1 MADHIVATPLS
12 DQQVAQVV
20 TQLARGQDPGQVAE
34 RHHLAASVVR
44 DLAVLHGWPS
54 ITELT
59 KHSRELNRRLS
70 EPAAAPDAV
79 EEVEISYSCAFC
91 GQDAPDLNRLLD
103 HERACKLR
111 PRDEAPEQTPR
122 AEQQPAGSAP
132 GLESGPDVVEEP
144 PTSPAPNPLTDGG
157 WFGPGP
163 RTVERLL
170 DEADRCSGRIRGMAA
185 DLREAIQQ
193 LADAVDAHHDTD
205 AQRKAILHELDI
217 LGRRQDELTE
227 KLAQLAE
234 TDEPATTTIRPS
246 SRHTAMADANLTAV
260 WYLLPKDTRARIRTW
275 ASANGVPH
283 SKTGRQPA
291 ATCEAYLAAHP
302 EDDPR

>member
-1 MADHIVATPLS
+1 M
-12 DQQVAQVV
+12 
-20 TQLARGQDPGQVAE
+20 
-34 RHHLAASVVR
+34 
-44 DLAVLHGWPS
+44 
-54 ITELT
+54 
-59 KHSRELNRRLS
+59 
-70 EPAAAPDAV
+70 
-79 EEVEISYSCAFC
+79 
-91 GQDAPDLNRLLD
+91 
-103 HERACKLR
+103 
-111 PRDEAPEQTPR
+111 
-122 AEQQPAGSAP
+122 
-132 GLESGPDVVEEP
+132 VEEP

-185 DLREAIQQ
+185 DLREVIQQ

-234 TDEPATTTIRPS
+234 TDDAPTTTKPGS
-246 SRHTAMADANLTAV
+246 GPTAMADANLTAV

-275 ASANGVPH
+275 AAANGVPH